1 MFGQNHLMAIIIED
15 KSLRYLRKFISNL
28 RMVIR
33 LLMTGKFS
41 ISSFHVY
48 NRLSSIIDFPPKGPD
63 L

>member
-1 MFGQNHLMAIIIED
+1 MFGQNHLMAIIIKD
-15 KSLRYLRKFISNL
+15 KSLHYLRKFTSNL

-41 ISSFHVY
+41 ISSFHMY
-48 NRLSSIIDFPPKGPD
+48 IIEFPPPWGPD